1 MLLSIIIPVYNSEKY
16 VRHTLESIYGQPF
29 DQTLVEVIVVNDG
42 TPDNSMQ
49 IVNEFAVKSAT
60 LKVIEQEN
68 RGLSAARNA
77 GLGLAQGKYIWFVDS
92 DDWIEDGFLQKV
104 LPLLKERNDDVFLF
118 RTREYSEQTGEPTL
132 ERHLLSDTQIVE
144 TDLYE
149 IMCKEVSFSPLQIY
163 LIRRD
168 FLEQNHLRLVE
179 GIIHED
185 MEFAPRMLAMA
196 NKVTCVPL
204 FHYNYLRRNSGSI
217 TSSPANRK
225 YRVASLTRIMDLH
238 DDLLKTQLRPKSKK
252 ALDMVQFW
260 LFRKI
265 FNFIDPEEFQEWDAE
280 LGLGKRAKAAKKRV
294 LKHLF
299 YHCTSLMFLRRLM
312 FIASPKW
319 LKSKR
324 KGI

>member
-49 IVNEFAVKSAT
+49 IVNEFAAKSAT

-149 IMCKEVSFSPLQIY
+149 IMC
-163 LIRRD
+163 
-168 FLEQNHLRLVE
+168 
-179 GIIHED
+179 
-185 MEFAPRMLAMA
+185 
-196 NKVTCVPL
+196 
-204 FHYNYLRRNSGSI
+204 
-217 TSSPANRK
+217 
-225 YRVASLTRIMDLH
+225 
-238 DDLLKTQLRPKSKK
+238 
-252 ALDMVQFW
+252 
-260 LFRKI
+260 
-265 FNFIDPEEFQEWDAE
+265 
-280 LGLGKRAKAAKKRV
+280 
-294 LKHLF
+294 
-299 YHCTSLMFLRRLM
+299 
-312 FIASPKW
+312 
-319 LKSKR
+319 
-324 KGI
+324 